1 VWAFATAG
9 VAAPG
14 LLCAIAAVVVQRRL
28 LGQFKPQEIANTV
41 WAFATAGVAAPELFR
56 AIAAEIARRRLL
68 GEFNAQDFSNTVWA
82 FATAGVAA
90 PGLFRDFAS
99 EISQRQ
105 LDQFKPQNISNIVWA
120 FATAGVAAPGLF
132 RDVASEIARR
142 QLGQFNT
149 QVIANTVW
157 AFATAGVAAPAVF
170 KALFTAAFALPAER
184 FTTKDLVQLW
194 QAVLFVR
201 HEAPDASIPVPDA
214 ALEARLRSAM
224 ADSDERP
231 SNQQRA
237 VSAALR
243 RIGWAHEFEH
253 RTAEGLSLDMAQPG
267 NKVCVE
273 FDGPSHFLTTAQ
285 SPQQSLVP
293 DGSTQFS
300 TRLLRALGWTVV
312 RVPYWEWNPLHRD
325 EPAQD
330 AYLRR
335 KLHPVIPN

>member
-1 VWAFATAG
+1 MKQISQTEAGINKRLTRRGGSAQDVLACFREKGDQFNAVNVATMVSQLTKKPGGAEALRRDTQLAGRVAQMVVAKVGDMGSQALANTVHGWAKLGLPGSGVFEAVADKAG
-9 VAAPG
+9 P
-14 LLCAIAAVVVQRRL
+14 L
-28 LGQFKPQEIANTV
+28 LGQFTPQA
-41 WAFATAGVAAPELFR
+41 
-56 AIAAEIARRRLL
+56 
-68 GEFNAQDFSNTVWA
+68 
-82 FATAGVAA
+82 
-90 PGLFRDFAS
+90 
-99 EISQRQ
+99 
-105 LDQFKPQNISNIVWA
+105 
-120 FATAGVAAPGLF
+120 
-132 RDVASEIARR
+132 
-142 QLGQFNT
+142 
-149 QVIANTVW
+149 IANTVW

-170 KALFTAAFALPAER
+170 KALFGAAFAMPVER
-184 FTTKDLVQLW
+184 FTTGNLTQLW

-224 ADSDERP
+224 ADSGERP
-231 SNQQRA
+231 SDSQRA

-312 RVPYWEWNPLHRD
+312 RVPFWEWDPLWHN

-330 AYLRR
+330 AYLRA
-335 KLHPVIPN
+335 KLPVLLN